1 MSDVQSENAEAWGPQ
16 PAPTCSHCG
25 FTLPKHGGG
34 LRHYGTHTAHQ
45 EAECLRNLHAEIT
58 RLRQQ
63 LGMPLE
69 TERENARL
77 RAEVEALRADAE
89 RLDWLDGQRE
99 AYGFQDIHEGNR
111 WLIEGPFS
119 SLRKAVDA
127 ARKA

>member
-1 MSDVQSENAEAWGPQ
+1 MTDDWVTILRKGASSVHGIDLYEA
-16 PAPTCSHCG
+16 AD
-25 FTLPKHGGG
+25 
-34 LRHYGTHTAHQ
+34 
-45 EAECLRNLHAEIT
+45 EIA

-89 RLDWLDGQRE
+89 RLDWMSQNQARLRWNRE
-99 AYGFQDIHEGNR
+99 GDMCRVWMATDEGDF
-111 WLIEGPFS
+111 EPVS
-119 SLRKAVDA
+119 SERFDNPRAAIDA